1 VRLCGLLEES
11 DDGLFAVRWIMCC
24 LLRLWYF
31 IYVTLSSHLDMRHVA
46 RVHESCRTHMSHVSH
61 TCVMS
66 HTHES
71 CLTCIRVTS
80 RTCILCCAS
89 LGQSHTQY
97 CVCLRPDACVH
108 AVTRHGRCD
117 TRAEVECT
125 CMRICVTYVT
135 YESMLQRLTHMSE
148 T

>member
-1 VRLCGLLEES
+1 
-11 DDGLFAVRWIMCC
+11 MQ
-24 LLRLWYF
+24 
-31 IYVTLSSHLDMRHVA
+31 VA
-46 RVHESCRTHMSHVSH
+46 RVHESCLTYMSHVSH
-61 TCVMS
+61 LY
-66 HTHES
+66 ES
-71 CLTCIRVTS
+71 RHVHVS
-80 RTCILCCAS
+80 SAVLCCAS
-89 LGQSHTQY
+89 LRQSHTQY